1 MSNSHWLLII
11 FWIFYSVLHS
21 FFANALVKIK
31 IQKLM
36 GNWFRY
42 YRLCYSLFAMVTL
55 VFLLWFQFSLQSI
68 WIYSSGIIRYGVS
81 IFLIAPGLII
91 MMICIRKYFYEL
103 SGIQAFQKD
112 KPAANPKLQ
121 QSGLHEYVRHPLYF
135 GTLLFVWGLFLLFPL
150 LSNLIAALALSIYV
164 LIGIELEE
172 QKLLLEYGEEYLLYS
187 KKVPK
192 LIPKIYR

>member
-1 MSNSHWLLII
+1 MNNAHWLLLM

-21 FFANALVKIK
+21 FFANEVVKTK

-36 GNWFRY
+36 GNRFRY

-55 VFLLWFQFSLQSI
+55 VLLLWYQFSLQSV

-103 SGIQAFQKD
+103 SGIQAFQKA
-112 KPAANPKLQ
+112 KPAATPKLQ

-164 LIGIELEE
+164 LIGISLEE
-172 QKLLLEYGEEYLLYS
+172 QKLLLDYGEDYLRYS